1 MLQKLLL
8 SVLAELALFYSLR
21 SQLVIKMMLA
31 SAKIDLPIPNELG
44 FSLPVDSEVAPKGI
58 GFLLSVPDTRQG
70 QDQNYV
76 QALKEMKDRYNQLRR
91 GRIGFQLELGKGC
104 THLPTIED
112 WLLAYIKELRN

>member
-1 MLQKLLL
+1 
-8 SVLAELALFYSLR
+8 
-21 SQLVIKMMLA
+21 MMLA

-58 GFLLSVPDTRQG
+58 GFVLSVPDTRQG

-112 WLLAYIKELRN
+112 WLLAYIKQLRN